1 MTMKIG
7 WDVNSM
13 KKPNI
18 RKQQGQMS
26 KPKVRGKK
34 NKSHVHG
41 FWPLTDFLLDLSS
54 TVKDYMVTKFQG
66 QRSKAKVT
74 GTKNASYLFLEKK
87 TTFYSSELGF

>member
-1 MTMKIG
+1 
-7 WDVNSM
+7 
-13 KKPNI
+13 
-18 RKQQGQMS
+18 MS
-26 KPKVRGKK
+26 KPKVRGMK

-74 GTKNASYLFLEKK
+74 ETKNASYLFLEKNYFSLSWARVLINDHEK
-87 TTFYSSELGF
+87 WRRR